1 MKAFS
6 IALVLGLV
14 GVCFAG
20 ASNKAVA
27 ACVVG
32 PHAAG
37 LPVEQEV
44 WPSQTRY
51 GNLTNAYNAGTCTI
65 TTRLHQSGTPC
76 LNGRTNN
83 HIQVTTD
90 QYTYHVFGYYE
101 VVNGN
106 RYRCATR

>member
-14 GVCFAG
+14 GVCF
-20 ASNKAVA
+20 
-27 ACVVG
+27 
-32 PHAAG
+32 
-37 LPVEQEV
+37 
-44 WPSQTRY
+44 
-51 GNLTNAYNAGTCTI
+51 AGTCTI